1 MNYEK
6 EILNIFHNAENKNT
20 INSELYSQYN
30 VKKGLRNENG
40 TGVVVGL
47 TKICDVVG
55 YTKDEAGNKID
66 APGELNYRGYALAN
80 LYNQV
85 ASSDQNGYEE
95 VCFLLLNGYLPN
107 EEEKQIFK
115 QYLRENYV
123 LPEGFL
129 SRNILK
135 TSSFDMM
142 NRIQK
147 SILLLYSEDE
157 NPDDPSIENT
167 LKQGLSIIAKL
178 PAICVYCYNAK
189 VHLQDNQSLIIHP
202 QRKDMDI
209 AEYILYLLRGE
220 GNYTQEEVA
229 MLDLMMIIH
238 ADHGIGNNST
248 FANLV
253 VSSTQT
259 DIYSSMTAAVGS
271 LKGPRHGGANVT
283 CRRMMKTIIEDIG
296 LDASE
301 EEMREVAKKLLGKEY
316 FDQAGLIYGIGHAV
330 YTISD
335 PRSEVLKENAETVA
349 EQAGRLEEYHFYN
362 RFVEIACE
370 YIKEQKGKNVSANVD
385 FYSGFIYE
393 ILGIPEEL
401 FTPLFVISRSIGWLA
416 HNLEEKINSN
426 RIIRPAGIY
435 VGEMQLDEKANV

>member
-1 MNYEK
+1 MSYEK

-47 TKICDVVG
+47 TKICDVIG
-55 YTKDEAGNKID
+55 YTKDKDGNKID

-85 ASSDQNGYEE
+85 AASDQNGYEE

-107 EEEKQIFK
+107 EDEKQIFK
-115 QYLRENYV
+115 NYLRENYF

-142 NRIQK
+142 NRIQR

-301 EEMREVAKKLLGKEY
+301 EEMREVAKKLLDKEY

-349 EQAGRLEEYHFYN
+349 EQAGRLYEYHFYN
-362 RFVEIACE
+362 RFAKIACE

-435 VGEMQLDEKANV
+435 VGEMQSDES